1 MKKMHTLCHLRWERY
16 DPTNYVRTRQWMMGG
31 AAAVVLVLSGC
42 VTQSRYNTM
51 LSQQQAIEAAQ
62 RQQMATL
69 QASLQSEIDADQV
82 KIEQLENGIRVRMS
96 SDLLYPSGSVMLSH
110 QGRAALTKVSG
121 QLSTMAAQGYNI
133 DVVGNTDDVPI
144 GRELAARYPTN
155 WELAGARAAEVV
167 RHLQESGVDPT
178 KLEAISNGHYHP
190 VAANDSAEE
199 RMRNRRTDIVL
210 RPQ

>member
-1 MKKMHTLCHLRWERY
+1 M
-16 DPTNYVRTRQWMMGG
+16 RQWVVKG
-31 AAAVVLVLSGC
+31 AAVAVLVLSGC
-42 VTQSRYNTM
+42 VTQSRYDTM

-69 QASLQSEIDADQV
+69 QASVQTEIDADQV

-96 SDLLYPSGSVMLSH
+96 SDLLYPSGSVVLSH

-121 QLSTMAAQGYNI
+121 QLSNMAAQGYNI

-144 GRELAARYPTN
+144 GHELAERYPTN
-155 WELAGARAAEVV
+155 WELAGARAALVV

-190 VAANDSAEE
+190 VAPNDNSEG
-199 RMRNRRTDIVL
+199 RTRNRRTDIVL